1 METKLTSLE
10 SENLEYQKSISDLR
24 NEKEEVCFL
33 VYIYSSV
40 VNVKKFVSYHIQIE
54 KACFRNIIV
63 LKCFDKY

>member
-40 VNVKKFVSYHIQIE
+40 INVKKFVSYHI
-54 KACFRNIIV
+54 
-63 LKCFDKY
+63 